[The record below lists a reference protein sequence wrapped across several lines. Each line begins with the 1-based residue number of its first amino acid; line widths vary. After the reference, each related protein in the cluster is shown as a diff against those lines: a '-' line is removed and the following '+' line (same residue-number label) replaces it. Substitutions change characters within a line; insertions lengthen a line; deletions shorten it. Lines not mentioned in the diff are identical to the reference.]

1 MTSCQY
7 SCAKPIPRQAR
18 EKVAVP
24 TDNMM
29 VLDSLSYS
37 QSDRTARNTAE
48 NMKMRMK
55 AGPARTWTEELVYE
69 GGYHLVYSYY
79 LILNTKP

>member
-29 VLDSLSYS
+29 VRDNLSYN
-37 QSDRTARNTAE
+37 QSERTAKNTAE
-48 NMKMRMK
+48 NMNTRMK
-55 AGPARTWTEELVYE
+55 AGPART
-69 GGYHLVYSYY
+69 
-79 LILNTKP
+79 